1 MTEMKFYINI
11 TPRQET
17 QNNSNNNK
25 KKKRKNK
32 KEQRIQNC

>member
-25 KKKRKNK
+25 KKRKNK